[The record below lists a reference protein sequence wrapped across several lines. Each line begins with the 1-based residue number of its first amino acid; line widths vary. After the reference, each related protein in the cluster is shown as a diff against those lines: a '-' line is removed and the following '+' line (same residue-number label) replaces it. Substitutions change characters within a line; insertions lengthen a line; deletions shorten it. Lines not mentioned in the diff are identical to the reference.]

1 MKFQWVFLHST
12 HRCWRSDISNV
23 TNNNTYLACVCM
35 SVWLSGHL
43 HNRYRCWNGAIYIYC
58 FTCFHGGLQVSV
70 FKCKWTALKQ
80 NTGVNKDAFRKM
92 QWELLF
98 TAIWTIL
105 PSSCLDSTS
114 EFYSSACFNTELTLN
129 NLQQLVW
136 QTFHMWA
143 LETEHNCLRMSS
155 MLTALFLIKFS
166 GGSVYI
172 LNYDIR
178 SGWHFQW
185 HLALIVIATERIS
198 F

>member
-1 MKFQWVFLHST
+1 
-12 HRCWRSDISNV
+12 
-23 TNNNTYLACVCM
+23 M

-43 HNRYRCWNGAIYIYC
+43 HNRYRCQNGAIYIYC
-58 FTCFHGGLQVSV
+58 FTCFHADYKCLCL
-70 FKCKWTALKQ
+70 FKCTWTALKQ
-80 NTGVNKDAFRKM
+80 NTGVNKDAFHRCFHLDN
-92 QWELLF
+92 ESCYSLLSEQYCHLKNSASIPLQSF
-98 TAIWTIL
+98 TVRL
-105 PSSCLDSTS
+105 VS
-114 EFYSSACFNTELTLN
+114 TLN
-129 NLQQLVW
+129 TLQQSVW

-155 MLTALFLIKFS
+155 TLTALFLIKSS
-166 GGSVYI
+166 GGSVHI

>member
-1 MKFQWVFLHST
+1 M
-12 HRCWRSDISNV
+12 DIFTTDTGAEMELFTFTVS
-23 TNNNTYLACVCM
+23 LA
-35 SVWLSGHL
+35 
-43 HNRYRCWNGAIYIYC
+43 
-58 FTCFHGGLQVSV
+58 FTADYKCPCL

-80 NTGVNKDAFRKM
+80 NTGVNIDAFRRCFHPDN
-92 QWELLF
+92 ESCYSLLSEQYCHLKGF
-98 TAIWTIL
+98 TVRL
-105 PSSCLDSTS
+105 VS
-114 EFYSSACFNTELTLN
+114 TLN
-129 NLQQLVW
+129 TLQQLVW

-155 MLTALFLIKFS
+155 TLTALFLIKSS
-166 GGSVYI
+166 GGSVHI

>member
-1 MKFQWVFLHST
+1 MFASLFDWV
-12 HRCWRSDISNV
+12 DIYTTDTGAEMELFTFTVS
-23 TNNNTYLACVCM
+23 LA
-35 SVWLSGHL
+35 
-43 HNRYRCWNGAIYIYC
+43 
-58 FTCFHGGLQVSV
+58 FTADYKCLCL

-80 NTGVNKDAFRKM
+80 NTGVNKYAFRRCFHPDN
-92 QWELLF
+92 ESCYSLLSEQYCHLKTF
-98 TAIWTIL
+98 SL
-105 PSSCLDSTS
+105 SSTS
-114 EFYSSACFNTELTLN
+114 EFYSLACFNTELTLN

-155 MLTALFLIKFS
+155 TLTALFLIKSS
-166 GGSVYI
+166 GGSVHI